1 MAAAQTVQFAPPMI
15 VTNVDFRFIV
25 TEQLQGVGIDPGPV
39 LIEPMGKNTAAA
51 VLAACLYAQETDP
64 EAVLLVAPSDHL
76 IPDHPAFEDAV
87 RLGLEQVERG
97 RIVTFGITPTK
108 AETGYGY
115 LDVDPASM
123 AEPVMPVRKFVE
135 KPDHAKAQNMVDDG
149 HYLWNAGI
157 FLFRARDMIAAF
169 DSQAADLRAPVQAAL
184 EAGEVALGFFRLDPA
199 AWAQCR
205 DVSIDYAVMEHL
217 ESIVAV
223 PFSAGWSD
231 LGGWDAVWQAQ
242 GPDEAGVATSGAA
255 TAIECRNSLLRSES
269 ADQQIVGLGLENI
282 IAIAM
287 PDAVLVAHKDRA
299 QDVKL
304 AVEGL
309 KAQSVVQAE
318 QLPIDY
324 RPWGWFETLVIR
336 GRFQVKQI
344 HVKPSAVL
352 SLQSHH
358 HRSEHW
364 VVVAGTAEVTVD
376 DDTVLVS
383 EGQSV
388 YIPLGAKHRMRN
400 PGKVPLVI
408 IEIQTGSYL
417 GEDDIIRYEDLYARG

>member
-64 EAVLLVAPSDHL
+64 ESVLLVAPSDHL

-97 RIVTFGITPTK
+97 RIVTFGITPTQ

-115 LDVDPASM
+115 LDLDPASM

-169 DSQAADLRAPVQAAL
+169 DSHAADLRAPVQAAL

-344 HVKPSAVL
+344 HVKPSAAL